1 MSDTTAILERIHDAL
16 RERPLTQVDLAER
29 TGLSTTQMS
38 RLLSGH
44 RKLTAGEL
52 GVISDALGVSASSL
66 LGRSEPERTWGA
78 AARLGQAQYGG
89 KLTGP
94 FLRAQHLVELR
105 DRLARIVAT
114 DARASGVEVDIPT
127 SGYAKKAGQ
136 QLAERVR
143 KALNLGDEPVKD
155 LTALVE
161 DVFGLDVAVQPLPE
175 NLHGL
180 LVTDQADQ
188 PDDAGEA
195 QAPAKG
201 SSPGAV
207 ALINS
212 RDTWGRQRFTLAHEL
227 SHLLFMDVKLFV
239 ADFGTR
245 TGVDLNEL
253 RADCFAA
260 HFLAPDSGL
269 SEVARE
275 VTGRETVTGVSLP
288 DVDAADGAMV
298 VTAVAVRFGISVETA
313 LNRLD
318 DARVIDA
325 AQKAALTRRGP
336 RALFFAAGRMC
347 EWDEQVALQHAVVPP
362 PGLLG
367 QALYAYQQGM
377 LSVQTLADLYDTDD
391 VTALEGDLASAGW
404 SPAAV

>member
-1 MSDTTAILERIHDAL
+1 MDDTTAILERINDAL
-16 RERPLTQVDLAER
+16 HERALTQVELAEQ

-38 RLLSGH
+38 RLLSGQ

-52 GVISDALGVSASSL
+52 GVLADALGVSASRL
-66 LGRSEPERTWGA
+66 LGRSEPERAWGA

-89 KLTGP
+89 ELAGP

-105 DRLARIVAT
+105 DRLSRTVAT
-114 DARASGVEVDIPT
+114 DGRASGVDVAIPT
-127 SGYAKKAGQ
+127 TDYAKTAGR

-143 KALNLGDEPVKD
+143 KALNIGGEPVTD

-161 DVFGLDVAVQPLPE
+161 DVFGLDVAVQPLPN

-188 PDDAGEA
+188 PDGADAA
-195 QAPAKG
+195 QAPAEG

-212 RDTWGRQRFTLAHEL
+212 SDTWGRQRFTLAHEL
-227 SHLLFMDVKLFV
+227 SHLLFMDMKLFV
-239 ADFGTR
+239 ADFAGR
-245 TGVDLNEL
+245 AGRDLNEL

-269 SEVARE
+269 KELARG
-275 VTGRETVTGVSLP
+275 VTGRDTVAGLP
-288 DVDAADGAMV
+288 LADVDAADGATL
-298 VTAVAVRFGISVETA
+298 VTAVAVRFGVSVETA
-313 LNRLD
+313 LHRLD
-318 DARVIDA
+318 DARIIDA
-325 AQKAALTRRGP
+325 EQKAVLTRRAA
-336 RALFFAAGRMC
+336 RELFLAAGRKR

-367 QALYAYQQGM
+367 QALFAYQQGM

-391 VTALEGDLASAGW
+391 VAALEGELASTGW

>member
-1 MSDTTAILERIHDAL
+1 MDDTTAILERINDAL
-16 RERPLTQVDLAER
+16 RERALTQVELAEL

-38 RLLSGH
+38 RLLSGQ

-52 GVISDALGVSASSL
+52 GVLADALGVSASRL
-66 LGRSEPERTWGA
+66 LGGSEPERAWGA

-89 KLTGP
+89 ELAGP

-114 DARASGVEVDIPT
+114 DVRASGVEVDIPT

-143 KALNLGDEPVKD
+143 KALNLGDEPVND

-188 PDDAGEA
+188 PNDAGEA
-195 QAPAKG
+195 QAPAEG

-212 RDTWGRQRFTLAHEL
+212 SDTWGRQRFTLAHEL
-227 SHLLFMDVKLFV
+227 SHLLFMDMKLFV
-239 ADFGTR
+239 ADFGGQ
-245 TGVDLNEL
+245 TGRDLNEL

-260 HFLAPDSGL
+260 HFLAPETGL
-269 SEVARE
+269 KDVARD
-275 VTGRETVTGVSLP
+275 VTGHETVAGLP
-288 DVDAADGAMV
+288 LVDVDGATL
-298 VTAVAVRFGISVETA
+298 VTAVAVCFGVSVETA

-325 AQKAALTRRGP
+325 GQKAALTRRGA
-336 RALFFAAGRMC
+336 RALFLAAGRMR

-377 LSVQTLADLYDTDD
+377 LSAQTLADLYDTAD
-391 VTALEGDLASAGW
+391 VHALEGELAAAGW